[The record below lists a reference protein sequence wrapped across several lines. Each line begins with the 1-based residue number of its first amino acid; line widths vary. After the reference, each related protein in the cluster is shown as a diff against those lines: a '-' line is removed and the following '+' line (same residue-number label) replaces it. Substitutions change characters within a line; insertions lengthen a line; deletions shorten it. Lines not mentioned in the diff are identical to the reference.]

1 MKNTIEVSQNNKNV
15 EGYKVPGDGN
25 APNSPAVPGNKT
37 FEEKSVLPEHQS
49 EADIPGKEFNTG
61 DKAFFDSS
69 KEDFVETVSR
79 FHHANLDSK
88 KNNDVDLSYKKPDG
102 DR

>member
-1 MKNTIEVSQNNKNV
+1 MENDQKAPENNWET

-25 APNSPAVPGNKT
+25 VPNELPEGGNQT
-37 FEEKSVLPEHQS
+37 FEENPAKPVHKDEN
-49 EADIPGKEFNTG
+49 DITGKEYNIG

-69 KEDFVETVSR
+69 KEDFVKTVSN
-79 FHHANLDSK
+79 FKHAISEVNP
-88 KNNDVDLSYKKPDG
+88 NVDLSYKKPDG